1 MKIDLSKLD
10 LTQFMAHDHFVAGEV
25 VTLVQPQNIGT
36 KWRQDNK
43 HLRSSVWNYE
53 GELISAGF
61 PKFTNFGENPEH
73 FPVPQSLK
81 NCTVV
86 EKLDGSLLI
95 VSKYKGQYILRTRG
109 TVDAFTMD
117 NGHELTEFKSYIL
130 NLIDREIS
138 NLLETPYDDTPF
150 SDYADTWPVSFL
162 FEWVSPINKIVI
174 NYGDKADWYLVGVIK
189 HEDYFIFPQDFLDE
203 FAKVIN
209 VKRPA
214 TYTFSDVNDLLEN
227 VEQWKGKEGVVIYS
241 QNGQMLHKVKGA
253 WYLALHHMKSELSN
267 IEKVMD
273 VWLEQKMPDY
283 NTFYNYIVNSFDYE
297 LAEQCRG
304 HISNLCDGRK
314 EVDKIIDHMRGFV
327 NSKVRHLASRKEQAL
342 TILNSYG
349 ETNRSGYL
357 FKILDNKP
365 LEKDDYKK
373 LMFQILKRSH

>member
-1 MKIDLSKLD
+1 MKIDLTKLD

-25 VTLVQPQNIGT
+25 VTLVQPQHIGT
-36 KWRQDNK
+36 KWTQDNK
-43 HLRSSVWNYE
+43 HLRSSVWNYQ

-95 VSKYKGQYILRTRG
+95 VSKYKGQLILRTRG
-109 TVDAFTMD
+109 TVDAHTMD
-117 NGHELTEFKSYIL
+117 NGHELEIFKEKFL
-130 NLIDREIS
+130 NSI
-138 NLLETPYDDTPF
+138 NHATP
-150 SDYADTWPVSFL
+150 DTWNVSIL
-162 FEWVSPINKIVI
+162 FEWVSPQNKIVI
-174 NYGDKADWYLVGVIK
+174 NYGAEPDWYVVGIVR
-189 HEDYFIFPQDFLDE
+189 HDDYSLFEQSELDMW
-203 FAKVIN
+203 AKN
-209 VKRPA
+209 KNFKRPA

-227 VEQWKGKEGVVIYS
+227 VEKWKGKEGVVIYS
-241 QNGQMLHKVKGA
+241 QDGQMLHKVKGA
-253 WYLALHHMKSELSN
+253 WYLALHHMKSELSST
-267 IEKVMD
+267 EKVMD

-283 NTFYNYIVNSFDYE
+283 NSFYNYISTTFDFE
-297 LAEQCRG
+297 LAEQIRG
-304 HISNLCDGRK
+304 TISNLCDGRK
-314 EVDKIIDHMRGFV
+314 EVDKIIEHMRGFI
-327 NSKVRHLASRKEQAL
+327 NSKVRHLTSRKEQAL

-373 LMFQILKRSH
+373 LMFQVLKK